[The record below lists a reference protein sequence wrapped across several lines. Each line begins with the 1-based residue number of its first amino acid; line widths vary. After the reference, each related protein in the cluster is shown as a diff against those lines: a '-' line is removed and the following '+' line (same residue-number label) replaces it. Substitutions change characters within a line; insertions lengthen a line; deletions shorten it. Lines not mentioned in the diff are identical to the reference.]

1 MLPTQPQRRPFFPS
15 GPRQRSIRQLACP
28 VSEHAPDTRA
38 SSTKRWRRTNLSG
51 RVPSNSPMDVQ
62 TLLQAARPPQVLQQ
76 SLPSTLRISVEHH
89 FGTAN
94 LSVWID
100 EKLTYSYP
108 LRGAVKKRMLL
119 FRGVQGYFSDS
130 VEVAGGEHL
139 IRVRVLSADNSY
151 DQSGSIRGS
160 FAPGSEKVLT
170 TQFDKNNRGMRL
182 SLQ

>member
-1 MLPTQPQRRPFFPS
+1 M
-15 GPRQRSIRQLACP
+15 
-28 VSEHAPDTRA
+28 
-38 SSTKRWRRTNLSG
+38 
-51 RVPSNSPMDVQ
+51 
-62 TLLQAARPPQVLQQ
+62 
-76 SLPSTLRISVEHH
+76 LRISVEHH
-89 FGTAN
+89 FGMAH
-94 LSVWID
+94 LFVWID

-119 FRGVQGYFSDS
+119 LKGVQGYFSDS

-151 DQSGSIRGS
+151 DQSGSIRAS

-170 TQFDKNNRGMRL
+170 SRFDKNNRGMRL

>member
-1 MLPTQPQRRPFFPS
+1 M
-15 GPRQRSIRQLACP
+15 
-28 VSEHAPDTRA
+28 V
-38 SSTKRWRRTNLSG
+38 
-51 RVPSNSPMDVQ
+51 VQ
-62 TLLQAARPPQVLQQ
+62 TLLEAARPPQVLQQ

-89 FGTAN
+89 FGTAH

-100 EKLTYSYP
+100 EKLTYSYS

-119 FRGVQGYFSDS
+119 LKGVQGYFSDS
-130 VEVAGGEHL
+130 VEVPGGEHL

-160 FAPGSEKVLT
+160 FAPGSQKVLT